1 MNARRHGL
9 NVSVLHD
16 PLLAKE
22 VEVLAR
28 RLAGPTASPELLFC
42 ARRVAEAQI
51 DLQRVRACRHHHI
64 ERDLADPKF
73 VGAKVEKMKLTVSK
87 RWLELVE
94 IDRTGRFP
102 DWGFAY
108 INPTPL
114 EGPEKLATILSD
126 LIRNLAVLDRYER
139 RALSRRKFA
148 IRDFDAACRD
158 EREHPKPAAR
168 GPVAARILN

>member
-1 MNARRHGL
+1 M
-9 NVSVLHD
+9 
-16 PLLAKE
+16 
-22 VEVLAR
+22 
-28 RLAGPTASPELLFC
+28 
-42 ARRVAEAQI
+42 
-51 DLQRVRACRHHHI
+51 
-64 ERDLADPKF
+64 
-73 VGAKVEKMKLTVSK
+73 

-94 IDRTGRFP
+94 TDRTSRFP

-148 IRDFDAACRD
+148 IRDFDVACRA
-158 EREHPKPAAR
+158 EREQSNSRKEAAAT
-168 GPVAARILN
+168 VLH

>member
-1 MNARRHGL
+1 MNII
-9 NVSVLHD
+9 
-16 PLLAKE
+16 
-22 VEVLAR
+22 
-28 RLAGPTASPELLFC
+28 LFF

-64 ERDLADPKF
+64 EQALTDPKF
-73 VGAKVEKMKLTVSK
+73 VGAKVEKIKLTVSK

-94 IDRTGRFP
+94 NDRTGRFL

-126 LIRNLAVLDRYER
+126 LTRNLPALDRYER
-139 RALSRRKFA
+139 RAFSRRKFA
-148 IRDFDAACRD
+148 IVSSTKLSQHDRRT
-158 EREHPKPAAR
+158 PALESDGISFAKM
-168 GPVAARILN
+168 IN